1 MFLQQLINGIVL
13 GSIYALTSMGATL
26 VYGILG
32 ILDISNAGAYT
43 IGAYTAFLMYTL
55 TGNAILSFLVAVLLT
70 GLFGVIVQKLLYMPL
85 MKEQPLVPL
94 IASIGLFIF
103 VQEFIRLIAGPQIK
117 EYNIPVAFKGINT
130 ESLRVSGVW
139 ILILLLTF
147 LLLLFLWL
155 LLNKSRAGLA
165 WKATA
170 LDQDIST
177 AMGINSKKVV
187 ASNFLLGY
195 GFAAAAGIMVAIL
208 YHSIFPT
215 MGDVPAYKMLAI
227 IVLGGLGN
235 PLGTVVAGLIIG
247 LSETYAAVYIGSF
260 FPKDAIA
267 FIVLIV
273 IILIKPNGLFGEKV
287 SN

>member
-32 ILDISNAGAYT
+32 ILDIANAGAYT

-55 TGNAILSFLVAVLLT
+55 TGNAILSFLIAVLLT
-70 GLFGVIVQKLLYMPL
+70 GLFGVIVQKFLYMPL

-117 EYNIPVAFKGINT
+117 EYNIPVAFSGIKT
-130 ESLRVSGVW
+130 DSLRVSGVW
-139 ILILLLTF
+139 ILILLLTC

-273 IILIKPNGLFGEKV
+273 IILIKPNGLFGEKT

>member
-32 ILDISNAGAYT
+32 ILDIANAGAYT
-43 IGAYTAFLMYTL
+43 IGAYSAFLMYTL

-70 GLFGVIVQKLLYMPL
+70 GMFGVIVQKFLYMPL

-117 EYNIPVAFKGINT
+117 EYNIPVVFKGITTDN
-130 ESLRVSGVW
+130 LRVSGVW
-139 ILILLLTF
+139 ILILLLTC

-273 IILIKPNGLFGEKV
+273 IILIKPNGLFGEKT

>member
-32 ILDISNAGAYT
+32 ILDIANAGAYT

-55 TGNAILSFLVAVLLT
+55 TGNAILSFLIAVLLT
-70 GLFGVIVQKLLYMPL
+70 GLFGVIVQKFLYMPL

-117 EYNIPVAFKGINT
+117 EYNIPVAFSGIKTDN
-130 ESLRVSGVW
+130 LRVSGVW
-139 ILILLLTF
+139 ILILLLTG

-273 IILIKPNGLFGEKV
+273 IILIKPNGLFGEKT

>member
-1 MFLQQLINGIVL
+1 
-13 GSIYALTSMGATL
+13 
-26 VYGILG
+26 
-32 ILDISNAGAYT
+32 
-43 IGAYTAFLMYTL
+43 
-55 TGNAILSFLVAVLLT
+55 
-70 GLFGVIVQKLLYMPL
+70 
-85 MKEQPLVPL
+85 
-94 IASIGLFIF
+94 
-103 VQEFIRLIAGPQIK
+103 
-117 EYNIPVAFKGINT
+117 
-130 ESLRVSGVW
+130 
-139 ILILLLTF
+139 
-147 LLLLFLWL
+147 
-155 LLNKSRAGLA
+155 
-165 WKATA
+165 
-170 LDQDIST
+170 
-177 AMGINSKKVV
+177 MGINSKKVV

-273 IILIKPNGLFGEKV
+273 IILIKPNGLFGEKT

>member
-1 MFLQQLINGIVL
+1 MFFQQLINGVVL

-43 IGAYTAFLMYTL
+43 IGAYSAFLMYTL

-70 GLFGVIVQKLLYMPL
+70 GLFGVLVQKLLYMPL

-103 VQEFIRLIAGPQIK
+103 IQEFIRLIAGPQIK
-117 EYNIPVAFKGINT
+117 EYNIPVAFSGINT
-130 ESLRVSGVW
+130 EKLVVSGVW
-139 ILILLLTF
+139 ILILILTF
-147 LLLLFLWL
+147 VFLLFLWM

-170 LDQDIST
+170 LDQDIAT

-273 IILIKPNGLFGEKV
+273 IILIKPNGLLGEKI